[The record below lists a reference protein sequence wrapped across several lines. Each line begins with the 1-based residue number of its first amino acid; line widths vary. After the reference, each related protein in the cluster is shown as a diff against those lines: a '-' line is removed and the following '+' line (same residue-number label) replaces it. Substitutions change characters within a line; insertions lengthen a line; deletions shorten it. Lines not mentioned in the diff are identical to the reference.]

1 MKNIVDFNQFKTLK
15 ELQDFTERQH
25 LTISILQKENIELK
39 DKIAHVEQLLNSA
52 PATTSL
58 AVGESHEELCKIEIN
73 RLYIKAQRIPLDM
86 EEVKKF
92 EIYTRSLLAIQGKG
106 LDNKSQKQNASA
118 IKKLSQQDL
127 INLALQKDSEDD
139 SAEQ

>member
-25 LTISILQKENIELK
+25 LTITILQIENTELK
-39 DKIAHVEQLLNSA
+39 DKISHVEQLLNNA
-52 PATTSL
+52 PVTTNL

-73 RLYIKAQRIPLDM
+73 RLYMKAQRMPLDM

-106 LDNKSQKQNASA
+106 LDSKSQKQNAST

-127 INLALQKDSEDD
+127 INLALQKDTEED
-139 SAEQ
+139 STEQ